1 MRLASAGPF
10 LFAHANSLNTGDTAK
25 FRIDVCAGYDRGQL
39 MAWQSK
45 ILLTLCIAFAACG
58 CAAPT
63 HVADKSEI
71 ETPSQSIAHINH
83 SDHTKTKLVNGLSI
97 NQDTGEV
104 FVKGNVALRQGFLEQ
119 LVCFKGTR
127 EHESLV
133 VVNVAA
139 SHIHAALLAV
149 GARAGHPGIW
159 SRDKATV
166 NDLKLEPPTG
176 DILGVQVEYVLDGVS
191 HRCDLGEWI
200 EDARHQEKFG
210 NASFVFAGSH
220 FEPDGRGGQR
230 YRADVTGST
239 VGLVTF
245 GDELVAYA
253 QVIPDQADIS
263 QPRWQANTARIPS
276 QGSDVVLI
284 FKAFKP

>member
-1 MRLASAGPF
+1 MQIIYT
-10 LFAHANSLNTGDTAK
+10 TGDAAK
-25 FRIDVCAGYDRGQL
+25 VQSHVCASYDRVQP

-45 ILLTLCIAFAACG
+45 ILSTLCTALAACG

-63 HVADKSEI
+63 HVADKSDV
-71 ETPSQSIAHINH
+71 ETSSQSIAHINH
-83 SDHTKTKLVNGLSI
+83 TDRTNTKLVNGLSI

-104 FVKGNVALRQGFLEQ
+104 FVKGKVALRQGFLEQ

-149 GARAGHPGIW
+149 GAHAGHPGIW

-176 DILGVQVEYVLDGVS
+176 DIIGVQVEYVLDGVS

-200 EDARHQEKFG
+200 EDARHKDKF
-210 NASFVFAGSH
+210 NSASFVFAGSH

-230 YRADVTGST
+230 YTADVTGST

-245 GDELVAYA
+245 GDELIAYA
-253 QVIPDQADIS
+253 QVIPDQAEIS
-263 QPRWQANTARIPS
+263 QPRWQANTARIPA

-284 FKAFKP
+284 LKPVKP